1 MIEESIDI
9 NQNNEELGAILCCWP
24 GCNLVGKFKAPV
36 SRIDLKQFYWF
47 CIEHIRAYNSNWNYC
62 EGMSEA
68 EFEAS
73 VRSDTTWNRPTW
85 PFTAK
90 AKDGESF
97 TAEFRNLNDVFDP
110 FNIIDGKSPAFNQFQ
125 NQFSETENRA
135 IRVLGLE
142 FPVSKDEVKARYKF
156 LAKNHHPD
164 KHGGDKNAEE
174 MLKQINE
181 AYEIILKLCVE

>member
-1 MIEESIDI
+1 MIEENIYI
-9 NQNNEELGAILCCWP
+9 NQSKEELSDVLCCWH
-24 GCNLVGKFKAPV
+24 GCNLTGEFKAPV
-36 SRIDLKQFYWF
+36 SRNDLKRFRWF
-47 CIEHIRAYNSNWNYC
+47 CLEHIRTYNSSWNYC

-85 PFTAK
+85 PFASKYTA
-90 AKDGESF
+90 D
-97 TAEFRNLNDVFDP
+97 FRNLDNVFDP
-110 FNIIDGKSPAFNQFQ
+110 FNFIDGKSSAFNQFQ

-135 IRVLGLE
+135 ISLLGLE

-181 AYEIILKLCVE
+181 AYEIILKICVD